1 MSKISPSGMRDGD
14 LEKVMENLRNDAVR
28 GPSMGQTTLRRL
40 LGGSTPDNQL
50 TPDIRVGRAS
60 ILGSVSAREVSPVRN
75 AYFRNPTEA
84 QFSSPLDVV
93 AKDGEDTRF
102 RAGSSNPV
110 SVRGREVD
118 GRLYIDEDDG
128 DEERVSPTSS
138 EDKRKHQDKGE
149 DLGPEGDGS
158 VYLPGDFRYIYS
170 TTSPTRTRG
179 KEAPS
184 ILSLHM
190 MCLILV
196 DLFRQHSPEK
206 LRREDTTTSYL
217 LDAMVIGVFEMNQGG
232 GLVAILQLPPELFQN
247 DLEKGGN
254 QCPLSRTSRSG
265 NQNDQKPGQ
274 MITSIREDRQCH
286 RLWPLSWHTGRQIT
300 HSR

>member
-1 MSKISPSGMRDGD
+1 M
-14 LEKVMENLRNDAVR
+14 EKVMENLRNDAVR

-40 LGGSTPDNQL
+40 LSGSTPDNQL

-60 ILGSVSAREVSPVRN
+60 TLGSVSARGVSPVRN

-84 QFSSPLDVV
+84 QFRSPLDVV

-102 RAGSSNPV
+102 RTDSSNPDG
-110 SVRGREVD
+110 VRGREVD
-118 GRLYIDEDDG
+118 GHLYIDEDDG
-128 DEERVSPTSS
+128 DEEGVSPTSS

-170 TTSPTRTRG
+170 TTSPTQDPREGSAQNIKSAHDVPYSRRCDQATSIGETEARRHHTELSTRCDG
-179 KEAPS
+179 DRSVQDEPWWRVS
-184 ILSLHM
+184 GN
-190 MCLILV
+190 
-196 DLFRQHSPEK
+196 SPA
-206 LRREDTTTSYL
+206 T
-217 LDAMVIGVFEMNQGG
+217 
-232 GLVAILQLPPELFQN
+232 PELFLN
-247 DLEKGGN
+247 DSEKGEN
-254 QCPLSRTSRSG
+254 QCPLSRTSRGG
-265 NQNDQKPGQ
+265 NRNGQKPGQ

-286 RLWPLSWHTGRQIT
+286 HLWPLFWHTGRQIT